1 MQGWNRAL
9 LAACPR
15 HPTMRVFDWAAWAK
29 PRWFIPD
36 GIHYTSAGY
45 VQRSAIIANAL
56 AEAFPRASSL
66 EQLPLL
72 AQHMLAAQARAG
84 CVVY

>member
-9 LAACPR
+9 LAACVR

-36 GIHYTSAGY
+36 GIHYYSLGY
-45 VQRSAIIANAL
+45 VARTHRISKAL
-56 AEAFPRASSL
+56 AHAFPLGEHPSASCL
-66 EQLPLL
+66 V
-72 AQHMLAAQARAG
+72 R
-84 CVVY
+84 